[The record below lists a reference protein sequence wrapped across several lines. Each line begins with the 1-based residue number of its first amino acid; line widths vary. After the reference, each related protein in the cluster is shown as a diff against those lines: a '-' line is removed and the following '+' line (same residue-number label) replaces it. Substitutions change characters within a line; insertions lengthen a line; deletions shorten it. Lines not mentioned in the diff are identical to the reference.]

1 MSVMKVG
8 DVVSGQYGR
17 CFLNI
22 DGRRYDFMMLTNVTL
37 KATKTKS
44 KLRFL
49 GRASAA
55 NKTTGVEI
63 TGSCEYYYCTSLM
76 ARKVVELIKTGKDFY
91 FDMQIINKDPNS
103 SVEEQVA
110 IAKDCNID
118 SAVLAKL
125 DVDASD
131 ALKANFDFT
140 AESADITTEFSEIP
154 GM

>member
-1 MSVMKVG
+1 MALMKVG
-8 DVVSGQYGR
+8 DVVSGQYGK
-17 CFLNI
+17 CFITI
-22 DGRRYDFMMLTNVTL
+22 DGRRYDFMMLINVTL

-63 TGSCEYYYCTSLM
+63 TGSCKYYYCTSLM
-76 ARKVVELIKTGKDFY
+76 AKKVVELIKTGKDFY
-91 FDMQIINKDPNS
+91 FDMQIVNQDPNS
-103 SVEEQVA
+103 STEEQVA
-110 IAKDCNID
+110 IAYDCNID
-118 SAVLAKL
+118 SAILAEL

-131 ALKANFDFT
+131 ALKADFDFT
-140 AESADITTEFSEIP
+140 AENADITTEFTEIA